1 MDVDYVAD
9 LTAAVTGAA
18 GDITDLLAVVAV
30 PIIGVTVAFLG
41 FRVVRRLIAGAG
53 K

>member
-1 MDVDYVAD
+1 MDPDYLAD
-9 LTAAVTGAA
+9 LTAALTGAA
-18 GDITDLLAVVAV
+18 GDVTDVLATAAPV
-30 PIIGVTVAFLG
+30 ILGVTVAFLG